1 MKIEG
6 RLFAAGAVF
15 YAIVAVVYW
24 SITKE
29 IVGTTALT
37 LTAGLAALVGFYTLF
52 TGNRVGI
59 RPEDR
64 FDAEIA
70 DADPDYGFFS
80 PHSWWPLVIGLGAMA
95 TAIGLAFTTWW
106 LIGFGFV
113 TILLGAT
120 GTIFEYAHIDSAGT
134 H

>member
-6 RLFAAGAVF
+6 WLFTLGAGF
-15 YAIVAVVYW
+15 YAVVAIAYW
-24 SITKE
+24 LITGE

-37 LTAGLAALVGFYTLF
+37 LTAGLAGLVGFYTLF
-52 TGNRVGI
+52 TGRRVGV

-80 PHSWWPLVIGLGAMA
+80 PHSWWPLVIGIGAMS
-95 TAIGLAFTTWW
+95 TAIGFAFTTWW
-106 LIGFGFV
+106 LIGFGFC
-113 TILLGAT
+113 TIVFGAI
-120 GTIFEYAHIDSAGT
+120 GTVFEYQRAPYVD
-134 H
+134 

>member
-24 SITKE
+24 AITKE

-37 LTAGLAALVGFYTLF
+37 LTAGLAGLVGFYTLF
-52 TGNRVGI
+52 TGNRVGV

-95 TAIGLAFTTWW
+95 TAIGVAFTTWW

-113 TILLGAT
+113 TILFGAT
-120 GTIFEYAHIDSAGT
+120 GTIFEYSHIDGAS
-134 H
+134 HH